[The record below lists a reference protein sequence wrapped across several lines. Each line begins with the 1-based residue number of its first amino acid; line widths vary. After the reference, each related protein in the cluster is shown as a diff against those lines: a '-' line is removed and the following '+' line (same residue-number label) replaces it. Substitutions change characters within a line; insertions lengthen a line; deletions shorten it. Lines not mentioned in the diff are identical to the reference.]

1 VSFFSFNK
9 YKENHKRKR
18 QEKKKKKKK
27 EGGGR
32 VTGFEITYNGQ
43 QLREGRTGEHGN
55 ASTFQK
61 WRTVHDS
68 I

>member
-18 QEKKKKKKK
+18 QEKKNNKKA
-27 EGGGR
+27 GGGR

-61 WRTVHDS
+61 WRTVHAY